1 MTAKIIN
8 HTISLGNDIATSS
21 IEDIFSFGIIST
33 INAIHPKLSHVL
45 SMNELVVYVILHV
58 VGVAVFTRFR
68 SIIYKYIYKQYKS
81 KQLNEIHILT
91 LIICLVQHLEL
102 LGGMFLN
109 ILMVILG
116 NDFSNIIMSGYCTY
130 LGIWFKTV
138 HCMWAYS
145 IVGSL
150 GIAVYRIMLIRYDM
164 LVKYAIGTKR
174 LLGIILLSEFV
185 LVLFLV
191 GPTSNPVFTFDPFS
205 NPLMPSCVF
214 NLDMNIMDLLDTYR
228 QSLGYEANLD
238 RSKLVKQTAVT
249 LILALELMELVI
261 YVVFFRHIYKHDND
275 EKIKKLLGVDEVKRR
290 NIRNGLSFFS
300 LFCSFFIKIVF
311 VILVLVFI
319 NFTTSESKYVILAV
333 RFLRPFS
340 LVTMAIIEVST
351 SSQLKAM
358 MSRKND

>member
-1 MTAKIIN
+1 MAAKITN
-8 HTISLGNDIATSS
+8 HTISLANHIATSS
-21 IEDIFSFGIIST
+21 IEDIFSLGIIST

-68 SIIYKYIYKQYKS
+68 SIIYKYMYKQYKS

-102 LGGMFLN
+102 VGALFFNTL
-109 ILMVILG
+109 IIILG
-116 NDFSNIIMSGYCTY
+116 NDFSNVIMSGYCTY

-174 LLGIILLSEFV
+174 LMGIILLSEFV

-191 GPTSNPVFTFDPFS
+191 GMMSTFNPFS

-214 NLDMNIMDLLDTYR
+214 NIDMNIMDLLDTYR
-228 QSLGYEANLD
+228 QSLGYDANLD
-238 RSKLVKQTAVT
+238 RSTLVKQTAVT
-249 LILALELMELVI
+249 LVLALELIELVI

-311 VILVLVFI
+311 FILVLVFT

-358 MSRKND
+358 MSRKNN

>member
-8 HTISLGNDIATSS
+8 HTVSLGNNIAPSS
-21 IEDIFSFGIIST
+21 IEDIFSLDIIST

-102 LGGMFLN
+102 VGALFFNTL
-109 ILMVILG
+109 IIIFG
-116 NDFSNIIMSGYCTY
+116 NDFSNVIMSGYCTY

-174 LLGIILLSEFV
+174 LMGIILLSEFV
-185 LVLFLV
+185 LALFLV
-191 GPTSNPVFTFDPFS
+191 RMMSTFNPFS

-228 QSLGYEANLD
+228 QSLGYDANFD
-238 RSKLVKQTAVT
+238 RSTLVEQTAVT
-249 LILALELMELVI
+249 LVLALELIELVI

-311 VILVLVFI
+311 FILLLVFV

-358 MSRKND
+358 MSRKNN

>member
-1 MTAKIIN
+1 MAAKINN

-21 IEDIFSFGIIST
+21 IEDIFSLGIIST

-174 LLGIILLSEFV
+174 LMGIILLSEFV
-185 LVLFLV
+185 LVLFVV
-191 GPTSNPVFTFDPFS
+191 GMMSTFNPFS

-214 NLDMNIMDLLDTYR
+214 HLDMNIMDLLDTYR
-228 QSLGYEANLD
+228 QSLGYDANID
-238 RSKLVKQTAVT
+238 RSTLVKQTAVT
-249 LILALELMELVI
+249 LVLALELIELVI

-275 EKIKKLLGVDEVKRR
+275 ENV
-290 NIRNGLSFFS
+290 
-300 LFCSFFIKIVF
+300 
-311 VILVLVFI
+311 
-319 NFTTSESKYVILAV
+319 
-333 RFLRPFS
+333 
-340 LVTMAIIEVST
+340 
-351 SSQLKAM
+351 
-358 MSRKND
+358 

>member
-21 IEDIFSFGIIST
+21 IEDIFSLGIIST

-102 LGGMFLN
+102 VGALFFNTL
-109 ILMVILG
+109 IIILG
-116 NDFSNIIMSGYCTY
+116 NDFSNVIMSGYCSY

-164 LVKYAIGTKR
+164 LVKYSIGTKR
-174 LLGIILLSEFV
+174 LMGIILLSEFV

-191 GPTSNPVFTFDPFS
+191 GMCWNNPFS

-214 NLDMNIMDLLDTYR
+214 HLDMNIMDLLDTYR
-228 QSLGYEANLD
+228 QSLGYDANLD
-238 RSKLVKQTAVT
+238 RSTLVKQTTVT
-249 LILALELMELVI
+249 LVLALELIELVI

-300 LFCSFFIKIVF
+300 LFCSFFTKIVF
-311 VILVLVFI
+311 FILVLVFI

-358 MSRKND
+358 MSRKNN